1 MKQILF
7 LGVASL
13 LAVGSTGVAEA
24 QGITVNNYKYLQ
36 PQTVASEQIQK
47 EGETPAGALIW
58 EDFSKF
64 TAGSEE
70 QPDSEIFGEEDW
82 VDIPAEYTLT
92 PGWQAR
98 GVHQSGGVAMVGE
111 YYMFG
116 IGFTGGI
123 RTNVADLSANNGAVT
138 VSFRAKSANA
148 GGDEV
153 AAVLNSSATGYI
165 NQQRVKIT
173 NEWQEY
179 KLKLSGGVSDSFFEF
194 FSVNYDWYLDDV
206 KVVSEGIASPT
217 GLKVTSYKGTES
229 TFQWNAVDGAE
240 KYKVQV
246 YYWDID
252 QKDYV
257 YVVNEEETTETSYT
271 VTGLDM
277 RDTYFAKVAAVSG
290 EMSSAYCDSYT
301 LAPTLAGPVGIAP
314 TDYDGKSFTAAWEPY
329 EDADYYLL
337 NVYTY
342 TKEGDFPLPIY
353 YIIDREVKETS
364 FFVSNLPY
372 DGYIYYFSVVAVR
385 KDGEIT
391 KASKE
396 IPALPILERP
406 TAKPATRVTS
416 NSFVA
421 NWEGVEYANT
431 YQVNVYRKH
440 TAKADETYTLA
451 DTDCDV
457 FSSTGT
463 IENPERLSGAFVF
476 GSASG
481 AFDWYI
487 SMAAAIDG
495 GIGMD
500 NIYSDIM
507 GNSYMYS
514 QMYDLTGS
522 NGKATFEFTLASPDA
537 TTAVVSIAKLLD
549 NNRLQPIESFDIE
562 VTKEMT
568 KHTVEFTKGTDYCC
582 VLVEMRNGSFL
593 IFDDFKLTMDLQA
606 EKSIEIG
613 ITNALL
619 QDPNATS
626 AEFTRI
632 DFNNDRISY
641 DVLAAMVYPTL
652 SSPLVSELSNRI
664 EVEDIS
670 SVENTENVSASAY
683 VEGGVLYVENPNAEN
698 VEVYNLSGVRIFAD
712 NSGAY
717 NVNTN
722 LDANGVYIVRVGDK
736 AIKVVR

>member
-301 LAPTLAGPVGIAP
+301 LAPTLAEPVGIV
-314 TDYDGKSFTAAWEPY
+314 F
-329 EDADYYLL
+329 
-337 NVYTY
+337 
-342 TKEGDFPLPIY
+342 
-353 YIIDREVKETS
+353 R
-364 FFVSNLPY
+364 
-372 DGYIYYFSVVAVR
+372 
-385 KDGEIT
+385 
-391 KASKE
+391 
-396 IPALPILERP
+396 ILFCE
-406 TAKPATRVTS
+406 
-416 NSFVA
+416 
-421 NWEGVEYANT
+421 
-431 YQVNVYRKH
+431 
-440 TAKADETYTLA
+440 L
-451 DTDCDV
+451 
-457 FSSTGT
+457 
-463 IENPERLSGAFVF
+463 RLVF
-476 GSASG
+476 G
-481 AFDWYI
+481 
-487 SMAAAIDG
+487 
-495 GIGMD
+495 
-500 NIYSDIM
+500 
-507 GNSYMYS
+507 
-514 QMYDLTGS
+514 
-522 NGKATFEFTLASPDA
+522 
-537 TTAVVSIAKLLD
+537 
-549 NNRLQPIESFDIE
+549 
-562 VTKEMT
+562 
-568 KHTVEFTKGTDYCC
+568 
-582 VLVEMRNGSFL
+582 
-593 IFDDFKLTMDLQA
+593 
-606 EKSIEIG
+606 
-613 ITNALL
+613 
-619 QDPNATS
+619 
-626 AEFTRI
+626 
-632 DFNNDRISY
+632 
-641 DVLAAMVYPTL
+641 
-652 SSPLVSELSNRI
+652 
-664 EVEDIS
+664 
-670 SVENTENVSASAY
+670 
-683 VEGGVLYVENPNAEN
+683 
-698 VEVYNLSGVRIFAD
+698 
-712 NSGAY
+712 
-717 NVNTN
+717 
-722 LDANGVYIVRVGDK
+722 
-736 AIKVVR
+736 